1 MNPPTNQP
9 PSPALLQILQDLA
22 AGQTDV
28 DSAVESIQ
36 RCSLGP
42 ADMQTVP
49 GATVDLGRQARCGF
63 GEVIYGEG
71 KSTDLMTQV
80 VQTQIAVGQG
90 CLITRIDATAAAQL
104 RRVFE
109 NTRYNAAARTLRI
122 GCENENLEPIGI
134 KGHSTHVAVVTAGS
148 TDAAIAEEAAE
159 TLAWMGIA
167 CERIDDIGVAGP
179 QRLLAAVPRLR
190 SAAAIVVVAGME
202 GALPAALA
210 GHVATPVI
218 AVPASTGY
226 GANFAGLTPLMGML
240 TSCAANVAVVNIDAG
255 FKGGYLAGLIASGIA
270 NAKAETPA
278 AEGSS
283 EAT

>member
-1 MNPPTNQP
+1 MNQPSNQP

-22 AGQTDV
+22 SGQTDV
-28 DSAVESIQ
+28 EAAAESIQ
-36 RCSLGP
+36 ASSIGAA
-42 ADMQTVP
+42 ADMQTIP
-49 GATVDLGRQARCGF
+49 GATVDLGRLTRCGF

-71 KSTDLMTQV
+71 KSTDLMTQI
-80 VQTQIAVGQG
+80 VQTQVAVGQG

-104 RRVFE
+104 RRVFD
-109 NTRYNAAARTLRI
+109 NTRYNPSARTLRI
-122 GCENENLEPIGI
+122 GCGDENLDPIGI
-134 KGHSTHVAVVTAGS
+134 EGHTTHVAVVTAGS
-148 TDAAIAEEAAE
+148 TDAHVAEEAAE
-159 TLAWMGIA
+159 TLSWMGVA

-190 SAAAIVVVAGME
+190 AAAAIVVVAGME

-255 FKGGYLAGLIASGIA
+255 FKGGYFAGLIASGIA
-270 NAKAETPA
+270 NAKTESA
-278 AEGSS
+278 SS
-283 EAT
+283 EEA